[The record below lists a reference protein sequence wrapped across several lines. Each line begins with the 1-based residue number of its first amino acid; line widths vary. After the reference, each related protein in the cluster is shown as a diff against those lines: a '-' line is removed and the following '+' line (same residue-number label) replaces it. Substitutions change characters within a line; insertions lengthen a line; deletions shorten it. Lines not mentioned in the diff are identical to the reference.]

1 MKILV
6 LGMGNDLYGDDGVGI
21 HAVRILKAQWPARKR
36 RGGLMSDVDF
46 EECALSGIALLDVI
60 GGYDA
65 LVIIDTITKPRPV
78 TGRIRVLEASAFR
91 DVPGPSPHY
100 VSVPQTMDIG
110 RQLGLKIPR
119 QLKVVAV
126 EAKDIYHLGEGLSP
140 RMKAALPGIV
150 NRAKK
155 ILRDLEI
162 QADPERTPADAP
174 RRSPLLSTKS
184 L

>member
-1 MKILV
+1 M
-6 LGMGNDLYGDDGVGI
+6 N
-21 HAVRILKAQWPARKR
+21 
-36 RGGLMSDVDF
+36 
-46 EECALSGIALLDVI
+46 
-60 GGYDA
+60 
-65 LVIIDTITKPRPV
+65 
-78 TGRIRVLEASAFR
+78 
-91 DVPGPSPHY
+91 
-100 VSVPQTMDIG
+100 IG